1 METSNLNNTKKYTR
15 RGNPIKPLRPITII
29 TENEP
34 AELSVENISTE
45 KVGWKAFGLASLPMN
60 WVPEFFVISKECF
73 GTKFD
78 KTVLENWVSQCVEK
92 FSLANNSQVLVRSS
106 GKNETM
112 ESRGQL
118 VSQQCSQNE
127 ILTTIEKLKKKV
139 PDDADDIH
147 WIVQKYVE
155 TKIKGNFSNERRL
168 NERKRDFV
176 VEFETQANRPG
187 YAVPLHVR
195 QWRDGN
201 AVDLSRMDCDSEMQ
215 ITLKLKNVGIWG
227 NQFFNRTHFEWVWD
241 GKSVYVVQLEDAT
254 RIKGID
260 PHSLIPK
267 KIISISPSDLRVFR
281 IAQSGDFD
289 KYEKLKNAR
298 LYESLDYKMPAFY
311 VIDDSQIIQDLL
323 LGNIST
329 DLKSDLQKLTQRP
342 LIIRTNADSREMLP
356 RSDELR
362 SYSDAENWLLNSFK
376 PKIIEANLSNVQMCL
391 IAHHFVPSVASAWA
405 RAEPNSRIVRIESL
419 WGIPEGL
426 YWYSHDTFEVDT
438 NDINV
443 EKDKSIAFPRYRLS
457 EHPRFKGSFIAS
469 NDEGH
474 WVTFQTS
481 EKYEWARS
489 VRFEKWLFEIAQTTK
504 LIAEKENYP
513 VSVMWF
519 IDNHPKASK
528 HKVLPWFHSRSEIG
542 NPVTAPRNKL
552 KGTRDFEIKDSKDWE
567 KLQDFISKGNLY
579 ERVVVKPTDE
589 NLIRNHDFAEKLGKL
604 AVEKDFVIEMS
615 GGILSHAYYM
625 LQKAGATVE
634 CIDLF
639 GTEED
644 ILEFNKI
651 VRDKIPEI
659 IISRGERAETV
670 RLEGDALVKS
680 LQRKLVEE
688 ALEVLDAKSGPDIV
702 NEIADVEEVI
712 RGICKSLNIEKKEVE
727 TERDKKERKRG
738 GFSEGLMLIKTS
750 APHSI
755 VNEQTTA
762 DLPLFAN
769 ESSTLAEKVITEVN
783 DLPHKDVYRQTD
795 ERKVDEKPEK
805 IFRLETE
812 IATTKEVE
820 RSFEFTLPIGNQQQN
835 ATLKVDIK
843 RSGSSIRATVRL
855 RLLDNIQF
863 PLEFKENS

>member
-1 METSNLNNTKKYTR
+1 MEVSNLKQNKQYSR
-15 RGNPIKPLRPITII
+15 RGNPINPLRPITII
-29 TENEP
+29 TENGP
-34 AELSVENISTE
+34 VELSVEDNSAE
-45 KVGWKAFGLASLPMN
+45 KIGWKAFGLSSLPTD
-60 WVPEFFVISKECF
+60 WVPDFFVISSECF
-73 GTKFD
+73 SINYD
-78 KTVLENWVSQCVEK
+78 KAVLEKWVSQCVEK
-92 FSLANNSQVLVRSS
+92 LSITSSSEVLVRSS

-118 VSQQCSQNE
+118 VSQQCSRNE
-127 ILTTIEKLKKKV
+127 ILATIEKLKKII
-139 PDDADDIH
+139 PCDADGIH
-147 WIVQKYVE
+147 WIIQQYVE

-176 VEFETQANRPG
+176 VEFESQANRPG

-201 AVDLSRMDCDSEMQ
+201 AVDLSRMDCDSEFQ

-227 NQFFNRTHFEWVWD
+227 NQFSNRTHFEWVWN
-241 GKSVYVVQLEDAT
+241 GKSIYIVQLENAT
-254 RIKGID
+254 RIEGVD
-260 PHSLIPK
+260 PQVLIPES
-267 KIISISPSDLRVFR
+267 IISISPADLRVFR
-281 IAQSGDFD
+281 IAQSDDFD
-289 KYEKLKNAR
+289 NYKKLKNAR
-298 LYESLDYKMPAFY
+298 LYESLGYQMPAFY
-311 VIDDSQIIQDLL
+311 VIDDSQIISDLL
-323 LGNIST
+323 SGIIPV

-362 SYSDAENWLLNSFK
+362 SYEDAENWLLQSFK
-376 PKIIEANLSNVQMCL
+376 PKILEANLSNVEMCL

-405 RAEPNSRIVRIESL
+405 RAEPTNRIVRIESL

-426 YWYSHDTFEVDT
+426 YWHSHDTIEVDT
-438 NDINV
+438 NDIKV
-443 EKDKSIAFPRYRLS
+443 EKDRAIAFSHYRLS
-457 EHPRFKGSFIAS
+457 EHRRFKGTFIAP

-474 WVTFQTS
+474 FTSFQTS

-489 VRFEKWLFEIAQTTK
+489 VRYEKWLFEIAQTTK
-504 LIAEKENYP
+504 LIAEEEKYP

-542 NPVTAPRNKL
+542 NPVAAPRNKL
-552 KGTRDFEIKDSKDWE
+552 KGIRDFEIKDSRDWE
-567 KLQDFISKGNLY
+567 RLQDFISRGNKI
-579 ERVVVKPTDE
+579 ERVVVEPTDE
-589 NLIRNHDFAEKLGKL
+589 KLIRNHDFAEKLGEL
-604 AVEKDFVIEMS
+604 AVEKKFVIEMS

-659 IISRGERAETV
+659 IISRGERAETI
-670 RLEGDALVKS
+670 RLEGDALIKS

-688 ALEVLDAKSGPDIV
+688 ALEVLDAKSGPDIIS
-702 NEIADVEEVI
+702 EIADVEEVI

-727 TERDKKERKRG
+727 EERDKKEKKRG
-738 GFSEGLMLIKTS
+738 GFNEGLMLIKTS

-755 VNEQTTA
+755 VNEQVVS
-762 DLPLFAN
+762 DFPLFAN
-769 ESSTLAEKVITEVN
+769 DSATLVEKVITEIT
-783 DLPHKDVYRQTD
+783 DLPQKDVYRQTD
-795 ERKVDEKPEK
+795 ERKVEEKPEK
-805 IFRLETE
+805 IFRLEAE
-812 IATTKEVE
+812 IATNKDVE
-820 RSFEFTLPIGNQQQN
+820 RSFEFTLPIGDEQQN
-835 ATLKVDIK
+835 TTLKLEIK

-855 RLLDNIQF
+855 RLLNTIQPQFEF
-863 PLEFKENS
+863 PESI